1 MFILKIENNKNEVLQ
16 LTQNE
21 SKYQI
26 LSVGGLNP
34 PTANIYTT
42 DIAGYDGA
50 KYKSSKLE
58 MRNIVITVKIN
69 GNVEE
74 NRLHLYRYFRVKQW
88 CRIYYRNESRDV
100 YTEGYVETIECDNFT
115 ANEQAQISIVCPFP
129 YWKSL
134 EEIQYDISKHYS
146 LFEFPFS
153 FGAKYATETIPDN
166 ETDETIE
173 FSRFDENILYK
184 IVNTG
189 ESETGLIF
197 RLVAKNEVVN
207 PVIRNIDSGKFMKL
221 NYTMQKDDIIL
232 ISTIKGDKYIHL
244 YQALNE
250 FNILKYLTL
259 ESEWITLDIGINRL
273 FYEADSGEDD
283 LYIYTQMNTLYEG
296 V

>member
-26 LSVGGLNP
+26 LNVGGLNP
-34 PTANIYTT
+34 PTANIYTS

-50 KYKSSKLE
+50 KYKFSKLE

-74 NRLHLYRYFRVKQW
+74 NRLNLYRYFRVKQW
-88 CRIYYRNESRDV
+88 CKIYYKNESRDV

-115 ANEQAQISIVCPFP
+115 AKEQAQISIVCPFP

-134 EEIQYDISKHYS
+134 EEIQHDISKYYS

-153 FGAKYATETIPDN
+153 FGAKYATETIPNN
-166 ETDETIE
+166 ETDEAIE
-173 FSRFDENILYK
+173 FSRFDENRLYK

-207 PVIRNIDSGKFMKL
+207 PVIRNIDSEKFMKL
-221 NYTMQKDDIIL
+221 NYTMQKGDVIL
-232 ISTIKGDKYIHL
+232 ISTVKGDKYIYL
-244 YQALNE
+244 YQALNS

-259 ESEWITLDIGINRL
+259 ESEWITLDIGANRI